1 MNLVPYNDDF
11 ERAVIVGVLQ
21 DPMMVPKITELIE
34 PADFYKENHKE
45 IFRAIASTAPDN
57 LDSLTIEDKLRSNEQ
72 ALTYF
77 RELVQDSEKI
87 LPSLSN
93 IMFYAETIKGKSRLR
108 SGIDLG
114 REITALCYTP
124 TADPEEAIQTLE
136 TMFAQFL
143 QARVLDNKLD
153 STTESFKRFMESL
166 NTRVDEPEGVRS
178 GFIEVDLMLQRLEGL
193 IVLAARPSMGKTAFA
208 INIARNVAAT
218 RPVVF
223 FSLEQSKEQV
233 FERLLASE
241 AEVSLEEIRNGAFLS
256 DADAIRKIEDATLRL
271 NQVTDNLHIDDRA
284 SIPANYIASVSRQ
297 KRYEWGDLGLIVV
310 DYLHIMKHNEKAG
323 MKTDALGDS
332 VNELRALG
340 KELNCPVILLSQL
353 NRQNDS
359 RTEGKVKNR
368 RPELTDLRGSGDIEQ
383 SADVVI
389 FLYRDSYYS
398 APSSTELDVAEIII
412 KKNRNGRQGIVLLDW
427 MARYVKFKNPIIR
440 RR

>member
-1 MNLVPYNDDF
+1 MNLIPYNDDF

-21 DPMMVPKITELIE
+21 DPMLLPRITEFIE

-45 IFRAIASTAPDN
+45 IFKAISSTAPDN
-57 LDSLTIEDKLRSNEQ
+57 LDSLTIEDKLRSNEG

-93 IMFYAETIKGKSRLR
+93 IMFYAETIKGKSKLR
-108 SGIDLG
+108 AGIDLG
-114 REITALCYTP
+114 REITAVCYAP
-124 TADPEEAIQTLE
+124 TSDPDEAIQQLE
-136 TMFAQFL
+136 QMFAQFL
-143 QARVLDNKLD
+143 QARVLDNKLE
-153 STTESFKRFMESL
+153 STTESFKKFIEGL
-166 NTRVDEPEGVRS
+166 NTRATKVEGVKS
-178 GFIEVDLMLQRLEGL
+178 GFIEVDLMLQRMEGL

-208 INIARNVAAT
+208 INIARNIAAT
-218 RPVVF
+218 RPVLF

-233 FERLLASE
+233 FERLLAAE
-241 AEVSLEEIRNGAFLS
+241 AEVDLEDIRSGAFLADKKS
-256 DADAIRKIEDATLRL
+256 MESIQDANYRL
-271 NQVTDNLHIDDRA
+271 EHVTDNIHIDDKAQVPA
-284 SIPANYIASVSRQ
+284 SYISSVSRQ

-310 DYLHIMKHNEKAG
+310 DYLQIMRHTSSGN
-323 MKTDALGDS
+323 KTDQIGDT

-340 KELNCPVILLSQL
+340 KELDCPIILLSQL
-353 NRQNDS
+353 SRNNEQ

-389 FLYRDSYYS
+389 FLYRDSYYGT
-398 APSSTELDVAEIII
+398 PTTDTDVAEIII

-427 MARYVKFKNPIIR
+427 ESAYVKFKNPNVR